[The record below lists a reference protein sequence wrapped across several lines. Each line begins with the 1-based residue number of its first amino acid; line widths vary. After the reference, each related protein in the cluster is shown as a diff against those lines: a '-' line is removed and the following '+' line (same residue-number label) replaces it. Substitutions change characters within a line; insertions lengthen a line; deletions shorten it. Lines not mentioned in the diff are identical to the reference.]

1 MFQGLSKDQA
11 PPISVP
17 FRFFLTAPLFGI
29 LISFILLIYPIEEV
43 FNQYSPVAVGLV
55 HLFTLG
61 ILAQII
67 FGALQ
72 QMLPVLAGAV
82 FKKPLLFARIVHIS
96 LVVGTLG
103 LSGGFIFSS
112 KSLLIVGSIFL
123 TISFGVFFFRLLQ
136 LLFQVKY
143 LTSTVNAM
151 KLFAI
156 IGSFTALLGLYLVGQ
171 HISENINSYHYL
183 FVNTHILF
191 ASFGFA
197 VLLIMGVA
205 FQVVPMFYV
214 GPDFPKDI
222 QSKFPRVIFGML
234 FLCGIFIIFN
244 LDWQLIK
251 IIISSFVTIFAYYG
265 LNSLNNRKRPVF
277 DVTLWYWKFS
287 FYALIA
293 SQIIFLFFDNSI
305 VLTLV
310 FMFGFLYPLLQ
321 GMIYKII
328 PFLAWFHLSSSGYF
342 SIPNLREYIKEDMI
356 KVQFHI
362 YLASFLFFILSSF
375 FNQFFLYIASILF
388 LVSNLM
394 FLYNLII
401 ATKKY
406 NDISKTDPM
415 DAFKMETK

>member
-1 MFQGLSKDQA
+1 MFQGLSTDQA

-29 LISFILLIYPIEEV
+29 LISLVLLFYPIEEV
-43 FNQYSPVAVGLV
+43 FNRYSPVSVGLI

-61 ILAQII
+61 MLSMII

-82 FKKPLLFARIVHIS
+82 FKRPLIFANIVHLS
-96 LVVGTLG
+96 LVAGTLS

-112 KSLLIVGSIFL
+112 KMLLIAGSAFL
-123 TISFGVFFFRLLQ
+123 SISFGVFFVVLLR

-143 LTSTVNAM
+143 LTSTVNTM

-156 IGSFTALLGLYLVGQ
+156 AGAVTALLGLYLIGQ
-171 HISENINSYHYL
+171 HISGNINSYHYF

-191 ASFGFA
+191 AGFGFA
-197 VLLIMGVA
+197 VILVMGVA

-214 GPDFPKDI
+214 APDFPKNI
-222 QSKFPRVIFGML
+222 QEKFPRVILGMSVL
-234 FLCGIFIIFN
+234 AGIFLIFQ

-251 IIISSFVTIFAYYG
+251 IIIATFVSIFAYYG
-265 LNSLNNRKRPVF
+265 LNSLNNRRRPVF

-287 FYALIA
+287 FYSLIF
-293 SQIIFLFFDNSI
+293 SQVLFLFFDNMVILS
-305 VLTLV
+305 LV
-310 FMFGFLYPLLQ
+310 FIFGFLYSLLQ

-328 PFLAWFHLSSSGYF
+328 PFLAWFHLSSRGHF

-356 KVQFHI
+356 KLQFFI
-362 YLASFLFFILSSF
+362 YISSFAFFILSAV
-375 FNQFFLYIASILF
+375 FNQLFLYIASVLF
-388 LVSNLM
+388 LISNLM
-394 FLYNLII
+394 FLFNLITAI
-401 ATKKY
+401 RKY
-406 NDISKTDPM
+406 NSIAKTDPM
-415 DAFKMETK
+415 GAFKMETK